1 LVVRWLA
8 RFIALAKFVTG
19 GQGISPKTHQH
30 FIPGLVR
37 RKQVLIKKIKK
48 RNKKKG
54 INNIASA

>member
-1 LVVRWLA
+1 MRL
-8 RFIALAKFVTG
+8 TG
-19 GQGISPKTHQH
+19 GQEIASKIRQH